1 MRGAENR
8 FAEDVRTLL
17 DAIGSRYGVGVKGR
31 LSGAVEKLIDLNS
44 KGVVKINHSV
54 MEMVC
59 AAYLASK
66 GYEVDVE
73 HPLEEPLVC
82 DVYGRKGDGTLIV
95 EIETGFTP
103 PEHALDP
110 LTYLRAR
117 IVSKVARYSAY
128 ADRFALATPRYN
140 VLEIHRAIVKPPSKR
155 AQDELEEMRALCD
168 LYYSRPPVSME
179 ELRNARLHSVMIIE
193 VDSVSVHEF
202 DPVEYREGVI
212 RSGLSDW

>member
-1 MRGAENR
+1 MKGVENR
-8 FAEDVRTLL
+8 FAEDIRALM
-17 DAIGSRYGVGVKGR
+17 DAIGSRYGSRAKDKLVGV
-31 LSGAVEKLIDLNS
+31 AEKLIDLYS

-59 AAYLASK
+59 AAYLVSK
-66 GYEVDVE
+66 GYDVDVE
-73 HPLEEPLVC
+73 HPLAEPLVC
-82 DVYGRKGDGTLIV
+82 DVYGKKGDGTFIV

-140 VLEIHRAIVKPPSKR
+140 LLEIHRAIVKPPSKR
-155 AQDELEEMRALCD
+155 TEDELEEMRSLCD
-168 LYYSRPPVSME
+168 LYYSRPPVSLE
-179 ELRNARLHSVMIIE
+179 ELRNARLHSVMVIE
-193 VDSVSVHEF
+193 VDSLSVYEF
-202 DPVEYREGVI
+202 DPVEYRDGVI
-212 RSGLSDW
+212 RSGLSGW